1 MSGWLHGP
9 ATSPQVPT
17 EQEAAVGHRGLVWV
31 FWGEEKCH
39 SAAKNLTVIP
49 LSFCPQLS
57 HLLQSAMSAPS
68 HVTQHTAQP
77 TAAQ

>member
-57 HLLQSAMSAPS
+57 HLLQSAMPAPS